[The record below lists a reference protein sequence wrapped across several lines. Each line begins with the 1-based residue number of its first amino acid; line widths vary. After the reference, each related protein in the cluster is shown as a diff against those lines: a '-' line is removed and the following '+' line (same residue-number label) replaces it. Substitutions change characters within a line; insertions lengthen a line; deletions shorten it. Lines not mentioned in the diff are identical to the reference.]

1 MWSKLTT
8 FAINLSFSLIIVTF
22 NQKNENN
29 GPNKWVYNNTSNF
42 GDNVGDVSE
51 IKLTERQQKIINLI
65 RQSPSVTAKQ
75 MSETLS
81 VSSRTI
87 ERDLSA
93 LKEAGEL
100 MRDGKDNDG
109 VWVII
114 KKNES
119 LHGNNINDRL
129 MID

>member
-1 MWSKLTT
+1 M
-8 FAINLSFSLIIVTF
+8 
-22 NQKNENN
+22 
-29 GPNKWVYNNTSNF
+29 YNNTSNV

-119 LHGNNINDRL
+119 LHGNSINDRL

>member
-1 MWSKLTT
+1 M
-8 FAINLSFSLIIVTF
+8 
-22 NQKNENN
+22 
-29 GPNKWVYNNTSNF
+29 YNNTSNV

-109 VWVII
+109 VWVIN

>member
-1 MWSKLTT
+1 M
-8 FAINLSFSLIIVTF
+8 
-22 NQKNENN
+22 
-29 GPNKWVYNNTSNF
+29 YNNTSNV